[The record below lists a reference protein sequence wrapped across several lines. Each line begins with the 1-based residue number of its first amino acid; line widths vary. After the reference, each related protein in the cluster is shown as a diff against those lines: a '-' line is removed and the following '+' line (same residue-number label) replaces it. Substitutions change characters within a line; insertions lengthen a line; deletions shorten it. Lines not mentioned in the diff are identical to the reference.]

1 MRCSRATLTLRSSAP
16 VAGSVYLKTT
26 WDDKAGEPLYL
37 VTNLTDIPQKITRY
51 YKRRMWIEEEFRDLK
66 NRKWGLGFDESY
78 LSSPQREDHRWCVLA
93 IAHMFLM
100 AYGAAAEKSD
110 QARHFLPNTTREREI
125 SLARLGAFVIETA
138 LLPISCAIRALNDL
152 PP

>member
-1 MRCSRATLTLRSSAP
+1 
-16 VAGSVYLKTT
+16 
-26 WDDKAGEPLYL
+26 
-37 VTNLTDIPQKITRY
+37 
-51 YKRRMWIEEEFRDLK
+51 
-66 NRKWGLGFDESY
+66 

-110 QARHFLPNTTREREI
+110 QARHFLPNAAREREI